1 MYLLYKILNK
11 LFSID
16 RVQIIKQVSSWDD
29 ALKNSHN
36 YNQDKL
42 INNIFLATQNVLKKK
57 YKYESDGINFN
68 YLNIDNNFLESL
80 KKCIKKENTI
90 LLDFGGSLG
99 SMYFKYHDLIS
110 KNKYIELL
118 IVEQEK
124 IFEKSKILNFPIN
137 IKFFKNIDEIQVK
150 PDIILLGSVLQYIE
164 HHNKLLKKLISLKPN
179 YIFIERT
186 IFSINNLEP
195 IYIQENYFKLKKT
208 SYPVRAISL
217 KLLIKFM
224 LKANY
229 IIMNKYENK
238 DKITGDNVK
247 VNSILF
253 KKKSNEK

>member
-1 MYLLYKILNK
+1 
-11 LFSID
+11 
-16 RVQIIKQVSSWDD
+16 
-29 ALKNSHN
+29 
-36 YNQDKL
+36 
-42 INNIFLATQNVLKKK
+42 
-57 YKYESDGINFN
+57 
-68 YLNIDNNFLESL
+68 
-80 KKCIKKENTI
+80 
-90 LLDFGGSLG
+90 
-99 SMYFKYHDLIS
+99 LIS
-110 KNKYIELL
+110 KNKYIEWL

-137 IKFFKNIDEIQVK
+137 LKFFKNIDEIQVK

>member
-1 MYLLYKILNK
+1 MHLLYKILNK
-11 LFSID
+11 LFSIN
-16 RVQIIKQVSSWDD
+16 RVLITKQALSWDH

-42 INNIFLATQNVLKKK
+42 VNNIFLSTQNVLKKK

-68 YLNIDNNFLESL
+68 NLNIDHNFLESL
-80 KKCIKKENTI
+80 KKCIKTDNTI

-99 SMYFKYHDLIS
+99 TTFFKYHDLIS
-110 KNKYIELL
+110 KNKLIEWF
-118 IVEQEK
+118 IIEQEK

-137 IKFFKNIDEIQVK
+137 LKFFKNIDEIQVK

-164 HHNKLLKKLISLKPN
+164 HHNKLLTKLISLKPN
-179 YIFIERT
+179 YVFIERT

-195 IYIQENYFKLKKT
+195 IYIQENYFNFKKT

-229 IIMNKYENK
+229 IVVNKYENK
-238 DKITGDNVK
+238 DIIAGDNVK